1 MYQQYKYAV
10 FDLDET
16 LGYFTE
22 LGIFWDSL
30 KTVLKKNLT
39 QNHFN
44 ELCELFIEFFR
55 PGIFS
60 IISFL
65 LKKKQKSNKV
75 KLLIYTNNQAPKE
88 WTYKIKDYIEKR
100 MNSKIFDQIICAFKV
115 HGKRVEMCRTTHSK
129 TYSDLIKCTQAPENS
144 MFIFMDDQY
153 HDKMKNDFVHYI
165 NVKPYS
171 YKIPFIDMINRFIKS
186 SLGES
191 LVDKED
197 IDIFKVKLLREMKS
211 YNFKVKVKDN
221 NELLVDKAV
230 TKRMMLYLQK
240 FFTNPKKHTR
250 KNRHRNHRVSK
261 KNRN

>member
-1 MYQQYKYAV
+1 MYKYKYAV

-30 KTVLKKNLT
+30 KMVLKKKLT
-39 QNHFN
+39 QSHFN
-44 ELCELFIEFFR
+44 DLCDLFQDFFR

-65 LKKKQKSNKV
+65 LKKKRFSNKV

-100 MNSKIFDQIICAFKV
+100 MNSKIFDHIICAFKV
-115 HGKRVEMCRTTHSK
+115 HGKRIEMCRTTHSK
-129 TYSDLIKCTQAPENS
+129 TYKDLLRCTQAPKNS

-153 HDKMKNDFVHYI
+153 HDKMRNEYVHYI

-171 YKIPFIDMINRFIKS
+171 YQIPFIDMINRFIKS
-186 SLGES
+186 DLGKS
-191 LVDKED
+191 LVEEKEK
-197 IDIFKVKLLREMKS
+197 DIFKVKMLREMKR
-211 YNFKVKVKDN
+211 YNFKVRVKN
-221 NELLVDKAV
+221 ENELLVDKAV
-230 TKRMMLYLQK
+230 TKKMMLHLQE
-240 FFTNPKKHTR
+240 FFASPKKHTR
-250 KNRHRNHRVSK
+250 KNKHKNHRVSK
-261 KNRN
+261 KNRS

>member
-1 MYQQYKYAV
+1 MHRYKYVV

-65 LKKKQKSNKV
+65 LKKKQKSDKV

-240 FFTNPKKHTR
+240 FFTNPKKRTR